1 MSELLVELFS
11 EEIPSNLQI
20 HTRQQL
26 ENLLKQN
33 LSSSNLKPKSLE
45 VFSTPTRLTIYV
57 TGLPKIIKI
66 PAAEIKGPKVD
77 VPESV
82 INNYAKSK
90 NLNVS
95 DLQKKDTEKGTFYF
109 AKVKGKEISTDK
121 ELEKIIPQ
129 TLKDI
134 NWKKYDVD
142 YVFECT
148 GKFNSKEQLLPHIN
162 NGAKKVIV
170 SAPCKNADKTV
181 VFGVNENTLTKK
193 DKIIITFII
202 TF

>member
-45 VFSTPTRLTIYV
+45 VFSTPTRLTIHI

-66 PAAEIKGPKVD
+66 PAAEIKGPKMG

-90 NLNVS
+90 NLKQIQNKHTQAKRS
-95 DLQKKDTEKGTFYF
+95 LQESGKKHAVAKNRRNGLGITGLDDGTYVDPECASEAEK
-109 AKVKGKEISTDK
+109 S
-121 ELEKIIPQ
+121 
-129 TLKDI
+129 
-134 NWKKYDVD
+134 
-142 YVFECT
+142 
-148 GKFNSKEQLLPHIN
+148 
-162 NGAKKVIV
+162 
-170 SAPCKNADKTV
+170 
-181 VFGVNENTLTKK
+181 
-193 DKIIITFII
+193 
-202 TF
+202 

>member
-45 VFSTPTRLTIYV
+45 VFSTPTRLTIHI

-66 PAAEIKGPKVD
+66 PAKEIKGPKMG

-82 INNYAKSK
+82 INNLS
-90 NLNVS
+90 L
-95 DLQKKDTEKGTFYF
+95 
-109 AKVKGKEISTDK
+109 I
-121 ELEKIIPQ
+121 
-129 TLKDI
+129 
-134 NWKKYDVD
+134 
-142 YVFECT
+142 
-148 GKFNSKEQLLPHIN
+148 HI
-162 NGAKKVIV
+162 
-170 SAPCKNADKTV
+170 
-181 VFGVNENTLTKK
+181 
-193 DKIIITFII
+193 
-202 TF
+202 

>member
-45 VFSTPTRLTIYV
+45 VFSTPTRLTIHI

-66 PAAEIKGPKVD
+66 PAAEIKGPKAG

-82 INNYAKSK
+82 INLS
-90 NLNVS
+90 L
-95 DLQKKDTEKGTFYF
+95 
-109 AKVKGKEISTDK
+109 I
-121 ELEKIIPQ
+121 
-129 TLKDI
+129 
-134 NWKKYDVD
+134 
-142 YVFECT
+142 
-148 GKFNSKEQLLPHIN
+148 HI
-162 NGAKKVIV
+162 
-170 SAPCKNADKTV
+170 
-181 VFGVNENTLTKK
+181 
-193 DKIIITFII
+193 
-202 TF
+202 